1 MRVMAKKFNSS
12 IEVKSIKIDTIVDHP
27 YIEHGINLSGTI
39 YIDGVHDYE
48 QIENIKLEVFKVI
61 NGKVPK
67 VVSKHSI
74 ELVGTVASKDMQMI
88 PFEIMPD
95 ERWLPDGEEEMTT
108 LILRTTVLFENGSEY
123 NDEDEIHFDIEE

>member
-1 MRVMAKKFNSS
+1 MAKKFNSS
-12 IEVKSIKIDTIVDHP
+12 IEVKSIKIDTVVDHP

-61 NGKVPK
+61 NGEAPK

-95 ERWLPDGEEEMTT
+95 ERWVCGVDERLIFQTIVIFLDGTEVEEVGYISYDTE
-108 LILRTTVLFENGSEY
+108 
-123 NDEDEIHFDIEE
+123 